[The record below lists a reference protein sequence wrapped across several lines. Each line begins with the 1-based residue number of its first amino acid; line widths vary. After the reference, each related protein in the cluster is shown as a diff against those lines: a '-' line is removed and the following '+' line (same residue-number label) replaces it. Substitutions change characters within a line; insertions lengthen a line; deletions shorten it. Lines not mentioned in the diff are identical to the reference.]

1 MIVFE
6 YGNRTDAEIKLVLSG
21 AIFAWLVRSGRI
33 FQLPQPC
40 SPAQLFAFVCQHEPG
55 WRGLMSL
62 AGLLP
67 DEIEALR
74 LLSAA
79 VAEGIV

>member
-1 MIVFE
+1 MIVLD
-6 YGNRTDAEIKLVLSG
+6 YGSKTDAEIKLVLSSV
-21 AIFAWLVRSGRI
+21 IFVWLVRSGRI

-55 WRGLMSL
+55 WQGLMSL

-79 VAEGIV
+79 ATEGIV